1 MTLCSRHWKKRWAN
15 WTSPLPLQNFK
26 GLGNALLSKMR
37 RERPRKVQKSCQVT
51 QCTLRVPCPPFL
63 YFLCPTLPTVKGEQE
78 VILMDVKFRW
88 NHMKMFSYV
97 KTRAM
102 FTLTFF
108 NPYSDPIRLGL
119 FPHFIGNW
127 NRRIKKRGCSRLR
140 FYQRSRWTNMPLLR
154 HLVPLG
160 GPQRAKSECWGSI
173 RLVGTWVHC
182 GSKKAGSE
190 DSETAQTPHP
200 PQTQP
205 SGSRQLRSPTGV
217 QTLGIME
224 FSLPRL
230 VRVLPRNRTNRMC
243 ITCIYDV
250 CMYVGL
256 PWWLSDRES
265 ACQCNTCRFNPWVRR
280 SSGEGNG
287 NPLQYSCL
295 GSPMDRGA
303 W

>member
-1 MTLCSRHWKKRWAN
+1 MSTYKLGSINIYKYLKIFMKKWKWSSSVVSNSLWPMDYSLPCSSIHGIFQAR
-15 WTSPLPLQNFK
+15 
-26 GLGNALLSKMR
+26 
-37 RERPRKVQKSCQVT
+37 
-51 QCTLRVPCPPFL
+51 
-63 YFLCPTLPTVKGEQE
+63 
-78 VILMDVKFRW
+78 ILEWVAIS
-88 NHMKMFSYV
+88 FS
-97 KTRAM
+97 RGS
-102 FTLTFF
+102 
-108 NPYSDPIRLGL
+108 SDPGIELG
-119 FPHFIGNW
+119 
-127 NRRIKKRGCSRLR
+127 
-140 FYQRSRWTNMPLLR
+140 
-154 HLVPLG
+154 
-160 GPQRAKSECWGSI
+160 
-173 RLVGTWVHC
+173 
-182 GSKKAGSE
+182 
-190 DSETAQTPHP
+190 
-200 PQTQP
+200 
-205 SGSRQLRSPTGV
+205 SPTGV

-303 W
+303 WWAIVHVVPEESDAT

>member
-1 MTLCSRHWKKRWAN
+1 M
-15 WTSPLPLQNFK
+15 
-26 GLGNALLSKMR
+26 
-37 RERPRKVQKSCQVT
+37 
-51 QCTLRVPCPPFL
+51 
-63 YFLCPTLPTVKGEQE
+63 
-78 VILMDVKFRW
+78 
-88 NHMKMFSYV
+88 
-97 KTRAM
+97 
-102 FTLTFF
+102 
-108 NPYSDPIRLGL
+108 
-119 FPHFIGNW
+119 
-127 NRRIKKRGCSRLR
+127 
-140 FYQRSRWTNMPLLR
+140 
-154 HLVPLG
+154 
-160 GPQRAKSECWGSI
+160 
-173 RLVGTWVHC
+173 VGTWVHC

-303 W
+303 WWAIVHVVPEESDAT